1 MYFNEINIANDS
13 NDYLVRIIT
22 EDNEVK
28 NFSVVY
34 ATNAKKRSAT
44 QLGSTT
50 IAGRLHRGNTSSILS
65 IDDLLQDVNNESDY
79 RKELSKNVQLKLN
92 NSENLRAD
100 KYTNKYSLGTNLNR
114 MNENAELKD
123 RVAGWYSLEKRTV
136 KKIID
141 LEQDTYKGTDL
152 NNLVQEAAKEALRT
166 GKVSD
171 TTRNNI

>member
-1 MYFNEINIANDS
+1 MIFLSNAVLVNKNFETSNKNNNYSVYFNEINIANDS

-65 IDDLLQDVNNESDY
+65 IDDLL
-79 RKELSKNVQLKLN
+79 
-92 NSENLRAD
+92 
-100 KYTNKYSLGTNLNR
+100 
-114 MNENAELKD
+114 
-123 RVAGWYSLEKRTV
+123 
-136 KKIID
+136 
-141 LEQDTYKGTDL
+141 
-152 NNLVQEAAKEALRT
+152 
-166 GKVSD
+166 
-171 TTRNNI
+171 